1 VQDFEVSNLQ
11 TCGGIV
17 MRHLKLAVQGAMLGA
32 IFGTMMIAGPVP
44 AAEPVDRFPSKPIR
58 IMGQGAGSTADYL
71 SRYIGQRLTERWGQA
86 VVIDNRAGAGG
97 TLSAEV
103 VAKAA
108 PDGYSLVMGHAG
120 PMVSAVSLYKN
131 LPYDPLKDFSP
142 ITKTASGVV
151 VLVVHP
157 SVPVKNV
164 PELVALSKQRSISY
178 ASAGNGTISHLAG
191 ELFKQVAGADVQH
204 IPYKSAGFALTSIL
218 SGETQISFLSP
229 VTAYAQL
236 KSGKV
241 RALAVS
247 SKDRFV
253 GAPDIPSATEAGIP
267 GMEAQLWFGL
277 FTTAKVPKPIV
288 AKLHKE
294 ITGILS
300 SEEVKAALLQR
311 GAVASPTTPEE
322 LHAYVKSELAKWTP
336 IIRASGIKAD

>member
-1 VQDFEVSNLQ
+1 MKYIGYVLS
-11 TCGGIV
+11 GMV
-17 MRHLKLAVQGAMLGA
+17 MGAAVTAL
-32 IFGTMMIAGPVP
+32 PVV
-44 AAEPVDRFPSKPIR
+44 AAESVDKYPSRPIR
-58 IMGQGAGSTADYL
+58 VMGQGVGSTADYL
-71 SRYIGQRLTERWGQA
+71 SRYIGQKLTERWGQA
-86 VVIDNRAGAGG
+86 VVVDNRAGAGG
-97 TLSAEV
+97 TMAAEV

-108 PDGYSLVMGHAG
+108 PDGYSLIMGHAG

-142 ITKTASGVV
+142 ITRTATGVT
-151 VLVVHP
+151 VLVIHP
-157 SVPVKNV
+157 SVPAKNI
-164 PELVALSKQRSISY
+164 PELVALSKQRNLSY
-178 ASAGNGTISHLAG
+178 ASAGNGTVSHLTG
-191 ELFKQVAGADVQH
+191 ELFKQVAKVDVQH

-218 SGETQISFLSP
+218 SGETQIAFLSP

-247 SKDRFV
+247 GKERFP
-253 GAPDIPSATEAGIP
+253 GAPDIPSTIEAGIV
-267 GMEAQLWFGL
+267 GMEAELWFGL

-300 SEEVKAALLQR
+300 SEEVKASLLQR

-322 LHAYVKSELAKWTP
+322 LQAYVKSELAKWTP
-336 IIRASGIKAD
+336 IIQAAGIKAD

>member
-1 VQDFEVSNLQ
+1 
-11 TCGGIV
+11 
-17 MRHLKLAVQGAMLGA
+17 MA
-32 IFGTMMIAGPVP
+32 
-44 AAEPVDRFPSKPIR
+44 
-58 IMGQGAGSTADYL
+58 
-71 SRYIGQRLTERWGQA
+71 
-86 VVIDNRAGAGG
+86 
-97 TLSAEV
+97 AEV

-108 PDGYSLVMGHAG
+108 PDGYSLIMGHAG

-142 ITKTASGVV
+142 ITRTATGVT
-151 VLVVHP
+151 VLVIHP
-157 SVPVKNV
+157 SVPAKNL
-164 PELVALSKQRSISY
+164 PELVALSKQRNLSY
-178 ASAGNGTISHLAG
+178 ASAGNGTVSHLTG
-191 ELFKQVAGADVQH
+191 ELFKQVAKVDVQH

-218 SGETQISFLSP
+218 SGETQIAFLSP

-247 SKDRFV
+247 GKERFP
-253 GAPDIPSATEAGIP
+253 GAPDIPSTIEAGIV
-267 GMEAQLWFGL
+267 GMEAELWFGL

-300 SEEVKAALLQR
+300 SEEVKASLLQR

-322 LHAYVKSELAKWTP
+322 LQAYVKSELAKWTP
-336 IIRASGIKAD
+336 IIQAAGIKAD